1 MDVLIIGAG
10 PTGLTAATALA
21 SKGIICRVVER
32 KSEPSELSRAVGIM
46 PVTIDALKSLGV
58 ADAFLA
64 EAMPLRKMHVLRDEK
79 TLVYLD
85 NSGNEYRD
93 RVPLGLPQNRT
104 EGILRDALMDKGV
117 QVEYDLSVTKI
128 STSADKA
135 EVHFSDNTSGE
146 FDWVI
151 AADGIQSTVRE
162 QLQIGYPG
170 IDLPG
175 KWSIADVD
183 IVGDFDSEE
192 ITLDLYGRDCQFTLI
207 LPIEK
212 YRARIASSTEDALGN
227 MRLPLNIGSVR
238 RTGTFQISIR
248 QAETYRKNRVLLAGD
263 AAHCH
268 SPVGGKGMNLGMA
281 DAIAAAMSIVYG
293 NVDQYS
299 YTRRKVGASVVK
311 KTEIAR
317 YLISS
322 ENPLAKSLFWFSAKC
337 ISSIPPLHRAFMKQ
351 WTSV

>member
-1 MDVLIIGAG
+1 MDILIVGAG
-10 PTGLTAATALA
+10 PTGLTAATTLA
-21 SKGIICRVVER
+21 SRGIACRIVER

-46 PVTIDALKSLGV
+46 PATIDALKTLGV
-58 ADAFLA
+58 AEAFLE
-64 EAMPLRKMHVLRDEK
+64 EAMPLRKMHILRDER
-79 TLVYLD
+79 TLAYLD
-85 NSGNEYRD
+85 NRGNEFKN

-104 EGILRDALMDKGV
+104 EGILRDALLEKGTK
-117 QVEYDLSVTKI
+117 VEYDLSVNTII
-128 STSADKA
+128 STSEKT
-135 EVHFSDNTSGE
+135 EVHFSDNTRAE
-146 FDWVI
+146 FDWII
-151 AADGIQSTVRE
+151 AADGIQSSTRK
-162 QLQIGYPG
+162 QLQIQYPG

-183 IVGDFDSEE
+183 LAGDFDPEE
-192 ITLDLYGRDCQFTLI
+192 ITLDLYGRDNQFTLI

-212 YRARIASSTEDALGN
+212 RRARIASSTEDALAN
-227 MRLPLNIGSVR
+227 MKLPLNIGNVR

-248 QAETYRKNRVLLAGD
+248 QAETYRKNRILLAGD

-281 DAIAAAMSIVYG
+281 DAVAAATAIVNG

-299 YTRRKVGASVVK
+299 EVRRKAGISVVR

-322 ENPLAKSLFWFSAKC
+322 GNPLAKAFFWLSVKS
-337 ISSIPPLHRAFMKQ
+337 ISSITPLHHAFMKQ
-351 WTSV
+351 WISV